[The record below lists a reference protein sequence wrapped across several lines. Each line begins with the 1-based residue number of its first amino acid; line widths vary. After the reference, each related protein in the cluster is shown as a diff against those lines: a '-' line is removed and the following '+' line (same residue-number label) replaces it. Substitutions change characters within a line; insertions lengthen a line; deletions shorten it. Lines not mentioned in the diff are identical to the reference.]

1 VVKKTLTSED
11 SDLFRQA
18 IGKVRPVNN
27 DKILLNT
34 EHKPK
39 PYPKEIVSTLACPL
53 TLTTECDVDKV
64 GSEDSL
70 SYTAPGLQTTL
81 LKKLRKGYF
90 GLDAEIDLH
99 GLTSNAAKQ
108 QLLQFLHDSTYSGCR
123 CVHIVHGKGY
133 RSTDHHPVL
142 KNNLNLWLRQHQ
154 NVLAFCSASPK
165 DGGTGAVFVLLRL
178 TNKYSG
184 NDNTV

>member
-11 SDLFRQA
+11 SDLFRQT

-39 PYPKEIVSTLACPL
+39 PYPKEASLPLVCPL
-53 TLTTECDVDKV
+53 TLSTELDLDNV
-64 GSEDSL
+64 GLEDSL
-70 SYTAPGLQTTL
+70 SYAAPGLQTSV
-81 LKKLRKGYF
+81 LKKIRKGFF

-108 QLLQFLHDSTYSGCR
+108 QLLQFLLDCTYNGCR
-123 CVHIVHGKGY
+123 CVHIIHGKGY
-133 RSTDHHPVL
+133 RSTDQYPVL

-154 NVLAFCSASPK
+154 DVLAFCSASPK
-165 DGGTGAVFVLLRL
+165 NGGTGAVFVLLRL
-178 TNKYSG
+178 TNKYSDL
-184 NDNTV
+184 DNID